1 MQAWRSGQNSETL
14 GGPPAQSMNPKASP
28 NLQEDDLAEIG
39 TSKDA
44 PAGHRSVSFGDYRKI
59 VDI

>member
-1 MQAWRSGQNSETL
+1 MS
-14 GGPPAQSMNPKASP
+14 PKASP

-39 TSKDA
+39 TTKDA

-59 VDI
+59 FAN